1 MEEFLKEWHR
11 MVKERDLAALPGLLS
26 EDVVFHSPVVH
37 TPQAGKRITAMYLTA
52 AFHVLLNDTFE
63 YVREISSDHE
73 VMLEFKV
80 EIDGIEVNGVDI
92 ILLGSDGTIKEMK
105 VMVRPL
111 KAMDVVRAK
120 MAAMLE
126 RKPE

>member
-1 MEEFLKEWHR
+1 MEDFLKEWHR

-26 EDVVFHSPVVH
+26 DDVVFHSPVVH

-52 AFHVLLNDTFE
+52 AFHVLLNDTFK
-63 YVREISSDHE
+63 YVREIAGDRE

-92 ILLGSDGTIKEMK
+92 ISLGGDGTIKEMK

>member
-92 ILLGSDGTIKEMK
+92 ISLGGDGTIKEMK